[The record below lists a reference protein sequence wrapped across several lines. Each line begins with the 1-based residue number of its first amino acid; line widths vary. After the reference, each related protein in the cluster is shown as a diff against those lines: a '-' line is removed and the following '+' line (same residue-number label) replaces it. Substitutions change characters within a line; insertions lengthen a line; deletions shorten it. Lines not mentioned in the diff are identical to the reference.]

1 MAQDTDNRRED
12 QIYDINSTFV
22 TGGLQ
27 TDVSEV
33 NQPQGT
39 QRYVLNGIRE
49 TVNKDINTLSN
60 DYSNEQLN
68 TDDVPLNSTT
78 LEKDYLLGS
87 IYLNDDEFV
96 LFILTY
102 KQLVPSGLKQISK
115 LYLFNSV
122 TKTMQLLI
130 SDENSEEEDKLHF
143 NEHHQIQGIYRL
155 RRGCDRTIYFTDNFN
170 APRTINIDKLYN
182 YHSTNETYA
191 ISSKFNLI
199 RSYSKIPEFK
209 KYIGKDQDDEPI
221 YEIGVKVKEG
231 GKLLPGGY
239 NLTIR
244 LLDDDLN
251 TTDWITTTDVVVI
264 SNFSDNEYTEMKG
277 STAKVTDWQN
287 FGNTDKLIE
296 VSVLSNSI
304 DTNFKF
310 LQFGLIYANSGDGT
324 VGGVYVSPMI
334 GIEEE
339 GNAPDNYTYQFTGA
353 VEYDKDTAESVS
365 FGPINVGKAKTITSS
380 QNRLLL
386 GNIESKQ
393 VDWCKLQK
401 YASKIA
407 ACCEVKK
414 IQLKETEN
422 NIANAIHNLE
432 DNGYMPG
439 EIYSF
444 GIVYV
449 FDDGTTSPAYHIPG
463 STAPIVSVG
472 GEPTQTNLV
481 DGLGDNTENYYSM
494 DVVNNKC
501 ENINYIKRG
510 NCNDNDFWGKDY
522 FGNNL
527 EGTPVRHHR
536 FPTREKLGIQ
546 PIISLGTYDCKAVS
560 CDADKKGEKCNSD
573 YYLELPYNKVTNH
586 YKKNH
591 SSFDLDIYLAIYDT
605 SGPYQTTKNTDGS
618 NGDPSKYQYMPTL
631 YDDNHNVICS
641 NYRVE
646 CLEITINID
655 DWDSSR
661 TGSNNKTKYYRLKL
675 GNYDYPPKLVGISE
689 IPVKYVRTDGEGG
702 IRYGWETTAGWQ
714 KIKYKR
720 VDVTTDNSWE
730 EDPNGNYPLTE
741 DGLGLEKV
749 FYGSFSVEIKG
760 KYKTTTAPVENNIK
774 FTFSTGATQFLK
786 GYLENNS
793 EKDYCNISVANIESI
808 EKYFY
813 FASFGFNTTKKSFVR
828 NIRSNKDLNFS
839 KCTKQYRTYQ
849 VPIFGIHFWNIEIPL
864 LKDTNGNK
872 IIGYYIVR
880 NKRDEDNKT
889 ILDSAVTFP
898 LSQDVSMD
906 SGTLKYNNDYISY
919 GFSISED
926 KNNAY
931 TDKAIAFISPEFKYL
946 NKKYKNFTFVRQGE
960 FYPLS
965 WQMMLAPDPNEAY
978 NCPCGDQYYNA
989 IVSTCLYD
997 KTKDSLNKFKTSM
1010 IMGDVQPGT
1019 SYNKK
1024 ENKKTEYD
1032 NDGFELYSMVRERGL
1047 SFDFLSSLEIK
1058 PSKIKYLDA
1067 LDDTVMDDGDIS
1079 FIHNLSSDNAIGIM
1093 ELGADST
1100 ITGIED
1106 DPNFY
1111 KKVNYGYLKVDVP
1124 NPYGNFRQLPYYKES
1139 KYLEP
1144 LSYNDT
1150 QTRTTIFSGDVYT
1163 TPMKYWNSV
1172 YYNTRIRY
1180 RRRKSGLAQ
1189 IIIGA
1194 VSTAASIV
1202 GGAFATIY
1210 SGGAALQVSVAA
1222 VKASFSLMMSGI
1234 KMEKVNVLYRILY
1247 FKGLKQTLEDK
1258 WVNRWAKN
1266 INPEDDQV
1274 QWVFEVLN
1282 SLWFESTV
1290 NQFWR
1295 VGTSGDLPDF
1305 LEPLKIYNTQDYVTY
1320 ITNKMTVAD
1329 DNQNNGRL
1337 YQGFATA
1344 EYYEVNPDYMRGNIQ
1359 KAFYHLPIQY
1369 DCCSK
1374 CLERYPHRVMYSEV
1388 SFQEELTDNYTTFLA
1403 NNYRDIPGETGE
1415 ITNLFQQDTFLYIQ
1429 TEEGLWN
1436 MPVGTQEI
1444 KTQGLTTYLGNGSFF
1459 SNEPQRISDAG
1470 LGSKYQHGTLITK
1483 DGIFFID
1490 EQYGKV
1496 YLLQKGKTA
1505 YGKSTL
1511 GTPIPIIDLGMSYWG
1526 KDNVKSFTDEEYRKE
1541 HGGLHYPHLD
1551 NPASE
1556 GGMGYLSVYDEKNE
1570 RFILTKK
1577 DIVKK
1582 KFYKMINGEKV
1593 YIDDTYI
1600 VFNGKYYSTNVPSS
1614 FRPSGELI
1622 DYEFIEFK
1630 DNKAIYGGYGD
1641 CELVDFGGNND
1652 IIGTQDFVPG
1662 YYTVTSKSILFKYV
1676 DENGVELT
1684 AGQISDYNLTFA
1696 NDVELDFSI
1705 NGVPGTCNINTAP
1718 NQSVQFDNHHEDVNS
1733 TITLDNLQTIIDG
1746 VFVDANQQVI
1756 EYTTSNITTEESCDT
1771 TLVINVIVTTTTNDE
1786 CTLTVKKKFRNVPEG
1801 TTPEDI
1807 MSLLVDDPHILV
1819 NGIQFNLV
1827 GGVIDQVD
1835 TTMTIEFDVLPVDC
1849 NETNW
1854 EDGQALTIDETG
1866 LFVDNQMPVG
1876 WVLSGSSFTGRN
1888 TKILTIINDYEDGGD
1903 DNSDDN
1909 LEEPINDGEAKSVRG
1924 LRDGEGTPCSE
1935 GSDYD
1940 DFVITFDK
1948 IVCKYKTIEVYLT
1961 EIFPEETIDNSW
1973 TISFNMKTMSWQSF
1987 HSYLPNFYIGAKD
2000 IFYSFK
2006 LDEEG
2011 LWKHNVEGNFGTY
2024 YDKHYDFIVDFVS
2037 VSENGIATKVWNDIY
2052 VIADVERYDD
2062 ILKDYYDINDVFF
2075 NKAIVWNHRQCSKEL
2090 ELLLKENQQDENYLY
2105 NQIINEDGKITVD
2118 RNERNWA
2125 FNGFRDNVNHNQKQ
2139 PMWIKKYDG
2148 DVKKL
2153 NMDIFDFGNN
2163 VLQNWYETEIFRGKF
2178 LEVMLKFTNFAVV
2191 NGNDVDDTN
2200 VKIIMYF
2207 TIEGRNK
2214 TVR

>member
-68 TDDVPLNSTT
+68 TSDVPLNNTT
-78 LEKDYLLGS
+78 NQRDYLLGS

-102 KQLVPSGLKQISK
+102 VLEEGEVTNQISK
-115 LYLFNSV
+115 LCLFNSV

-182 YHSTNETYA
+182 YYGVNETYA
-191 ISSKFNLI
+191 ISTKFNLI
-199 RSYSKIPEFK
+199 RTYNKIPEFK

-264 SNFSDNEYTEMKG
+264 SNFSDNEYTKMKG
-277 STAKVTDWQN
+277 STARVTDWQN

-296 VSVLSNSI
+296 VSVLGSSI

-339 GNAPDNYTYQFTGA
+339 NTPDNYTYQFTGA

-386 GNIESKQ
+386 GNVESKQ

-407 ACCEVKK
+407 VCAEKK
-414 IQLKETEN
+414 TINLKETEN

-463 STAPIVSVG
+463 LDTASLPQPQPPRYHQSGLIDSNGAGDYVSMR
-472 GEPTQTNLV
+472 
-481 DGLGDNTENYYSM
+481 GDNVCKNISYL
-494 DVVNNKC
+494 DKNGC
-501 ENINYIKRG
+501 EDSDY
-510 NCNDNDFWGKDY
+510 WGKDY
-522 FGNNL
+522 FGNDLINQK
-527 EGTPVRHHR
+527 VRHHR
-536 FPTREKLGIQ
+536 FPTRTEIGEPLYQVNRIYEECNLKE
-546 PIISLGTYDCKAVS
+546 
-560 CDADKKGEKCNSD
+560 CDAGEKTTECRNE
-573 YYLELPYNKVTNH
+573 YYLDIPYHRVTNH
-586 YKKNH
+586 YKLNH
-591 SSFDLDIYLAIYDT
+591 SSFDIEIYIGIYN
-605 SGPYQTTKNTDGS
+605 P
-618 NGDPSKYQYMPTL
+618 NGNETMYV
-631 YDDNHNVICS
+631 DNNIVNCD
-641 NYRVE
+641 VE
-646 CLEITINID
+646 IIKKTIDID
-655 DWDSSR
+655 DWEASQKGTD
-661 TGSNNKTKYYRLKL
+661 NNEKNKVYRINL
-675 GNYDYPPKLVGISE
+675 GIYDYPPNLIGISE
-689 IPVKYVRTDGEGG
+689 TPVKYVRSDGDKGT
-702 IRYGWETTAGWQ
+702 RFGWETTAGWQ
-714 KIKYKR
+714 KIKYK
-720 VDVTTDNSWE
+720 TQDNSWE
-730 EDPNGNYPLTE
+730 EDPDTTIPGQGTISQNRYVLTE
-741 DGLGLEKV
+741 DGDNLRLLFFGVNTEGEPV
-749 FYGSFSVEIKG
+749 GNSSH
-760 KYKTTTAPVENNIK
+760 TAN
-774 FTFSTGATQFLK
+774 LK
-786 GYLENNS
+786 GYCHLKKAKFQFATTLSILTYIGKHPEIEYYNVSVVNIK
-793 EKDYCNISVANIESI
+793 ELNGKD
-808 EKYFY
+808 
-813 FASFGFNTTKKSFVR
+813 TPVR
-828 NIRSNKDLNFS
+828 NIRSKRDIQIECKNVINDYSVSIL
-839 KCTKQYRTYQ
+839 
-849 VPIFGIHFWNIEIPL
+849 GAHFWNISIPS

-872 IIGYYIVR
+872 VIGYYIVR

-889 ILDSAVTFP
+889 VLDSAITFP
-898 LSQDVSMD
+898 LCQELK
-906 SGTLKYNNDYISY
+906 SGNVLSKYITY
-919 GFSISED
+919 GFTD
-926 KNNAY
+926 ANNA
-931 TDKAIAFISPEFKYL
+931 DGHQNISKSAIGFISPEFKYL
-946 NKKYKNFTFVRQGE
+946 KKKYKNFTFVTQGTVSPIDVKDIIGK
-960 FYPLS
+960 Y
-965 WQMMLAPDPNEAY
+965 
-978 NCPCGDQYYNA
+978 CKCGGSRS
-989 IVSTCLYD
+989 IVSTCSYINEYVSSFD
-997 KTKDSLNKFKTSM
+997 TDM
-1010 IMGDVQPGT
+1010 IMDDVQPGT

-1024 ENKKTEYD
+1024 ENRKTEKD
-1032 NDGFELYSMVRERGL
+1032 NDGYELHSLIRERIYQYQNRNAL
-1047 SFDFLSSLEIK
+1047 YCHPTK
-1058 PSKIKYLDA
+1058 VKYLDA
-1067 LDDTVMDDGDIS
+1067 LDDSIMDTTNGL
-1079 FIHNLSSDNAIGIM
+1079 FAIHNLSSDNAIGIM
-1093 ELGADST
+1093 ELDDDSLT
-1100 ITGIED
+1100 YNDGTALIESD
-1106 DPNFY
+1106 KNLFY
-1111 KKVNYGYLKVDVP
+1111 NNMMYGYLKVPVE
-1124 NPYGNFRQLPYYKES
+1124 NPYGNFRLMPYYRES
-1139 KYLEP
+1139 KNLEP
-1144 LSYNDT
+1144 IGYDENEPFTS
-1150 QTRTTIFSGDVYT
+1150 TTVFSGDVYT

-1172 YYNTRIRY
+1172 YYNTRLRL
-1180 RRRKSGLAQ
+1180 RRRKPSLWM
-1189 IIIGA
+1189 IVTGA
-1194 VSTAASIV
+1194 VATAVSVV
-1202 GGAFATIY
+1202 GGAFASIY
-1210 SGGAALQVSVAA
+1210 TGGAALQVSVAA
-1222 VKASFSLMMSGI
+1222 VKASFSLMMSGV
-1234 KMEKVNVLYRILY
+1234 KMAKMNTLYAKLY
-1247 FKGLKQTLEDK
+1247 FKGLQVTLEDTWTK
-1258 WVNRWAKN
+1258 WYLKN
-1266 INPEDDQV
+1266 PNPADDQI
-1274 QWVFEVLN
+1274 QWVFEIAN

-1305 LEPLKIYNTQDYVTY
+1305 LEPLKLYDTQDYVSY

-1329 DNQNNGRL
+1329 NNQNNGRL
-1337 YQGFATA
+1337 YQGFAAA
-1344 EYYEVNPDYMRGNIQ
+1344 EYYEVNPDYMRGNTQ
-1359 KAFYHLPIQY
+1359 KIFYHLPIQY

-1444 KTQGLTTYLGNGSFF
+1444 KTQGLTTYLGNGAFF

-1526 KDNVKSFTDEEYRKE
+1526 KDNVRSFTDEEYRKE

-1577 DIVKK
+1577 DKVVRP
-1582 KFYKMINGEKV
+1582 YYLDDNDEKV
-1593 YIDDTYI
+1593 YPT
-1600 VFNGKYYSTNVPSS
+1600 
-1614 FRPSGELI
+1614 
-1622 DYEFIEFK
+1622 FIEFNGEYYDTAFEDLETPDENEWELIK
-1630 DNKAIYGGYGD
+1630 IQDNKAIWGRFYCHPATSGEWGVVEITPSD
-1641 CELVDFGGNND
+1641 S
-1652 IIGTQDFVPG
+1652 GTQTITDKIIKFV
-1662 YYTVTSKSILFKYV
+1662 FQ
-1676 DENGVELT
+1676 DENGNVLSDT
-1684 AGQISDYNLTFA
+1684 QIQNFGLS
-1696 NDVELDFSI
+1696 LDNI
-1705 NGVPGTCNINTAP
+1705 VIQYTIDGVPHTST
-1718 NQSVQFDNHHEDVNS
+1718 QYLLVQNREHTFDNNRIDGNS
-1733 TITLDNLQTIIDG
+1733 TIAVTNIDSIVNH
-1746 VFVDANQQVI
+1746 VFENANQTLLNTQSVS
-1756 EYTTSNITTEESCDT
+1756 YTVDTLISCDFSFVVT
-1771 TLVINVIVTTTTNDE
+1771 VTVTTTSSDE
-1786 CTLTVKKKFRNVPEG
+1786 CYLSVKKVFQFQEGEELPDIDTLYGYFKSGDQQPEINILG
-1801 TTPEDI
+1801 TDI
-1807 MSLLVDDPHILV
+1807 PL
-1819 NGIQFNLV
+1819 
-1827 GGVIDQVD
+1827 
-1835 TTMTIEFDVLPVDC
+1835 TIEGFGYEANRAVFDFGLIKVECFGDGAIDWEQLNPD
-1849 NETNW
+1849 NPDPQIDESGLW
-1854 EDGQALTIDETG
+1854 EDPATVAAVYE
-1866 LFVDNQMPVG
+1866 MSG
-1876 WVLSGSSFTGRN
+1876 WTFLNGN
-1888 TKILTIINDYEDGGD
+1888 TKYLTLIN
-1903 DNSDDN
+1903 
-1909 LEEPINDGEAKSVRG
+1909 EPIEEEVYDENPGEAKSNTREIKQ
-1924 LRDGEGTPCSE
+1924 LREIEPVPQCVPA
-1935 GSDYD
+1935 SDYD
-1940 DFVITFDK
+1940 QQTMSFEAND
-1948 IVCKYKTIEVYLT
+1948 CEYRIESTQLRKLT
-1961 EIFPEETIDNSW
+1961 VDPTETIDNSW
-1973 TISFNMKTMSWQSF
+1973 TVSFNMKTMSWQSF

-2052 VIADVERYDD
+2052 VTADVKRYDD
-2062 ILKDYYDINDVFF
+2062 TLKDYYDINDVFF

-2139 PMWIKKYDG
+2139 PMWVKKYDG
-2148 DVKKL
+2148 DVKGL
-2153 NMDIFDFGNN
+2153 NTDIFDFGNN
-2163 VLQNWYETEIFRGKF
+2163 ILQNWYETEIFRGKF

-2191 NGNDVDDTN
+2191 NESNVDDTN